1 MPQILENIFNRLNPA
16 QREAVEETEGPVMV
30 LAGPGTGKTQVLA
43 SRIANILNNPDLQ
56 MNPENILCL
65 TFTES
70 GVVAM
75 RNRLISIIGTAA
87 YYVKIHTFH
96 SFCNEVIQ
104 GNSEIFPS
112 LSSVAELEQIEI
124 IEKLISGLD
133 VSSPLKPF
141 ADQYLYKNEA
151 LYVIKLLKRESV
163 SPDDLEASIA
173 FIELLSKIIHE
184 DIMSFISQNARSLKD
199 EDCLIFIDN
208 LANTLKQADL
218 ETYLLSNSALDLS
231 LAKEKIQK
239 FIIQVRKFFNQAT
252 KVADFKS
259 TLKDFYI
266 KAIENVPKQ
275 YELLKLYRGY
285 IKTLLE
291 KRLYDFEDMLLMVI
305 NAFIKHPD
313 LLATYQEK
321 FQYLLVDEYQDT
333 NGSQNKILE
342 HLCSFYQDQANIFVV
357 GDDDQ
362 SIYKFQG
369 ASLENISSFFG
380 TYRETLKMV
389 VLTENYR
396 SQQNILDLSHFLVS
410 HNQNQIIDL
419 FPSLGTVAERTS
431 SRLRRTND
439 RSVRVISGDA
449 EDASHVSG
457 SYPSKQKYKLDS
469 SSLHEDHEDDENA
482 EIGVREQCHL
492 GKKLHAANDIAL
504 EPVKLI
510 AHQDFNSELF
520 YIVKKI
526 QELIAEGVQPEEIAV
541 LVRNNKDVSAIADLL
556 ARASVPVKTY
566 SNENILEDILI
577 AQLIDLLRVISKP
590 KAHSYLLFNLLHYDF
605 ILGSALVP
613 QKLSEEFNSSG
624 ASAEDVVMAQLQGLS
639 SAAKLREIWKLNK
652 LNRDS
657 EQSLIELMLE
667 HELFKPFAEKILDFH
682 QRASNHFLD
691 KLFEDIINEFNYLN
705 FIVSDFKN
713 NLTEAANINS
723 DLSLNQNLNLS
734 NIQVSNLQNLNQL
747 FAEIKELQ
755 LNHKNKAAYDTSS
768 SVSPIYQLESFLAH
782 IDRLRENRLKLN
794 AASIDDLSLSA
805 VQIMTAHKSKGL
817 EFEYVFMHKC
827 VDKIWGN
834 VTNRSK
840 LRLPPFTIGDSVL
853 ETKESQNDEERRLF
867 FVAMTRAKKEVFINF
882 FKKDANAK
890 DVSPSLFVE
899 ELLSFRDKEKIQLID
914 AADKS
919 NYGLTSLLEKNLAFL
934 SSHEASHYTDT
945 KVLDAVLAEY
955 KLSVT
960 HLNTFLKCPRK
971 FLFQNLLR
979 VPAAKDKSASFGTAV
994 HNALYETFLHIKKKD
1009 IDHKAFLLKSFEQ
1022 SLQREYLDEKDYADS
1037 LALGLN
1043 SLGAYYDEY
1052 QDSFIENVELE
1063 FNHKSLEYKGL
1074 NLTGKLDKIEVLDS
1088 VTRTVNVVDYKTGNP
1103 TYADSKLKPGADY
1116 HRQIAFYQLL
1126 TDLAFEQG
1134 VSTYRMQSG
1143 EIDFVQQDKTGR
1155 FKKAKI
1161 YITKEDLANLD
1172 LEIESFKIKLA
1183 NRDFNMTEDVKI
1195 CSSCQ
1200 FKNLCCR

>member
-1 MPQILENIFNRLNPA
+1 MTLTLENIFNRLNPA
-16 QREAVEETEGPVMV
+16 QKEAVEETEGPVMV

-43 SRIANILNNPDLQ
+43 SRIANILSNPDLQ

-141 ADQYLYKNEA
+141 ADPYLHKSEA

-173 FIELLSKIIHE
+173 FIELLSKIIHD
-184 DIMSFISQNARSLKD
+184 DIMSFIRQNARSLKD

-218 ETYLLSNSALDLS
+218 ETYLLPNSPLDLS

-259 TLKDFYI
+259 TLKDFYT
-266 KAIENVPKQ
+266 KAIDNVPKQ
-275 YELLKLYRGY
+275 YELVKLYRGY

-305 NAFIKHPD
+305 NAFSKHPD

-410 HNQNQIIDL
+410 HNQNQIIEL
-419 FPSLGTVAERTS
+419 FPDLE
-431 SRLRRTND
+431 
-439 RSVRVISGDA
+439 
-449 EDASHVSG
+449 
-457 SYPSKQKYKLDS
+457 
-469 SSLHEDHEDDENA
+469 
-482 EIGVREQCHL
+482 
-492 GKKLHAANDIAL
+492 KKLHAATDIAL
-504 EPVKLI
+504 GPVKLI

-526 QELIAEGVQPEEIAV
+526 QELITEGVQPEEIAV
-541 LVRNNKDVSAIADLL
+541 LVRNNKDVTAIADLL

-605 ILGSALVP
+605 ILGSALVGEASVN
-613 QKLSEEFNSSG
+613 LGVSSNNNLCEFTNK
-624 ASAEDVVMAQLQGLS
+624 AV
-639 SAAKLREIWKLNK
+639 KLREIWKLNK

-657 EQSLIELMLE
+657 ELSLIELMLE

-705 FIVSDFKN
+705 FIVKDFN
-713 NLTEAANINS
+713 
-723 DLSLNQNLNLS
+723 

-768 SVSPIYQLESFLAH
+768 SVTPIYQLESFLAH

-817 EFEYVFMHKC
+817 EFEYVFIHKC

-867 FVAMTRAKKEVFINF
+867 FVAMTRAKKEVFVNF

-914 AADKS
+914 ATDKS

-934 SSHEASHYTDT
+934 SSHEAHHYTDT

-1009 IDHKAFLLKSFEQ
+1009 MDHKAFLLKSFEQ

-1043 SLGAYYDEY
+1043 SLAAYYDEY

-1143 EIDFVQQDKTGR
+1143 EIDFVQPCKTND

>member
-1 MPQILENIFNRLNPA
+1 MTLTLETIFNRLNPA

-163 SPDDLEASIA
+163 SPDDLEASVA

-208 LANTLKQADL
+208 LASTLKQADL
-218 ETYLLSNSALDLS
+218 EAYLLSNSALDLS

-259 TLKDFYI
+259 TLKDFYT

-305 NAFIKHPD
+305 NAFSKHPD

-410 HNQNQIIDL
+410 HNQNQIIEL
-419 FPSLGTVAERTS
+419 FPDLE
-431 SRLRRTND
+431 
-439 RSVRVISGDA
+439 
-449 EDASHVSG
+449 
-457 SYPSKQKYKLDS
+457 
-469 SSLHEDHEDDENA
+469 
-482 EIGVREQCHL
+482 
-492 GKKLHAANDIAL
+492 KKLHAATDIAL

-541 LVRNNKDVSAIADLL
+541 LVRNNKDVTAIADLL
-556 ARASVPVKTY
+556 IRASVPVKTY

-605 ILGSALVP
+605 ILGSALVGEAFVN
-613 QKLSEEFNSSG
+613 LGVSSNNNLCEFTNK
-624 ASAEDVVMAQLQGLS
+624 
-639 SAAKLREIWKLNK
+639 AAKLREIWKLNK

-657 EQSLIELMLE
+657 ELSLIELMLE

-713 NLTEAANINS
+713 
-723 DLSLNQNLNLS
+723 
-734 NIQVSNLQNLNQL
+734 IQVNNLQNLNQL

-755 LNHKNKAAYDTSS
+755 LNHKNKAAYDASS
-768 SVSPIYQLESFLAH
+768 SVTPIYQLERFLAH

-817 EFEYVFMHKC
+817 EFEYVFIHKC

-890 DVSPSLFVE
+890 DVSPSLFIE

-1009 IDHKAFLLKSFEQ
+1009 MDHKAFLLKSFEQ

-1043 SLGAYYDEY
+1043 SLAAYYDEY
-1052 QDSFIENVELE
+1052 QDSFVENVELE

-1143 EIDFVQQDKTGR
+1143 EIDFVQQDKAGK

-1161 YITKEDLANLD
+1161 HISKEDLANLD

>member
-1 MPQILENIFNRLNPA
+1 MTLTLENILNRLNPA
-16 QREAVEETEGPVMV
+16 QKEAVEETEGPVMV

-43 SRIANILNNPDLQ
+43 SRIANILSNPDLQ

-112 LSSVAELEQIEI
+112 LNSVAELEQIEI

-218 ETYLLSNSALDLS
+218 ETYLLQNSALDLS

-259 TLKDFYI
+259 TLKDFYT
-266 KAIENVPKQ
+266 KAVENIPKQ

-305 NAFIKHPD
+305 NAFNKHPD

-369 ASLENISSFFG
+369 ASLENIGSFFR

-410 HNQNQIIDL
+410 HNQNQIIEL
-419 FPSLGTVAERTS
+419 FPDLE
-431 SRLRRTND
+431 
-439 RSVRVISGDA
+439 
-449 EDASHVSG
+449 
-457 SYPSKQKYKLDS
+457 
-469 SSLHEDHEDDENA
+469 
-482 EIGVREQCHL
+482 
-492 GKKLHAANDIAL
+492 KKLHAATDIAL

-556 ARASVPVKTY
+556 ARASVPVKIY

-605 ILGSALVP
+605 ILGSALVS
-613 QKLSEEFNSSG
+613 QKTSEEFNSSG
-624 ASAEDVVMAQLQGLS
+624 ANAEDVVMGQPKGLS

-657 EQSLIELMLE
+657 ELSLIELMLE

-705 FIVSDFKN
+705 FIVKDFN
-713 NLTEAANINS
+713 
-723 DLSLNQNLNLS
+723 
-734 NIQVSNLQNLNQL
+734 NIQVNNLQNLNQL

-755 LNHKNKAAYDTSS
+755 LNHKNKAAYNVSA

-817 EFEYVFMHKC
+817 EFEYVFIHKC

-890 DVSPSLFVE
+890 DVSPSLFIE
-899 ELLSFRDKEKIQLID
+899 ELLSFRNKEKIQLID

-979 VPAAKDKSASFGTAV
+979 VPAAKNKSASFGTAV

-1009 IDHKAFLLKSFEQ
+1009 MDHKAFLLKSFEQ

-1043 SLGAYYDEY
+1043 SLAAYYDEY

-1143 EIDFVQQDKTGR
+1143 EIDFVQPCKTGR
-1155 FKKAKI
+1155 FKKAKVH
-1161 YITKEDLANLD
+1161 ITKEDLANLD

-1183 NRDFNMTEDVKI
+1183 NRDFNMTEDVKL
-1195 CSSCQ
+1195 CSECQ

>member
-1 MPQILENIFNRLNPA
+1 MTLTLENIFNRLNPA
-16 QREAVEETEGPVMV
+16 QKEAVEETEGPVMV

-43 SRIANILNNPDLQ
+43 SRIANILSNPDLQ

-124 IEKLISGLD
+124 VEKLISGLD

-173 FIELLSKIIHE
+173 FIELLSKIIHD
-184 DIMSFISQNARSLKD
+184 DIMSFIRQNARSLKD

-218 ETYLLSNSALDLS
+218 ETYLLPNSALDLS

-410 HNQNQIIDL
+410 HNQNQIIEL
-419 FPSLGTVAERTS
+419 FPDLE
-431 SRLRRTND
+431 
-439 RSVRVISGDA
+439 
-449 EDASHVSG
+449 
-457 SYPSKQKYKLDS
+457 
-469 SSLHEDHEDDENA
+469 
-482 EIGVREQCHL
+482 
-492 GKKLHAANDIAL
+492 KKLHAATDIAL

-526 QELIAEGVQPEEIAV
+526 QELIAEGVPPEEIAV

-556 ARASVPVKTY
+556 ARASVPVKIY

-605 ILGSALVP
+605 ILGSALVGEASVN
-613 QKLSEEFNSSG
+613 LGVSSNNNLCEFTNK
-624 ASAEDVVMAQLQGLS
+624 AV
-639 SAAKLREIWKLNK
+639 KLREIWKLNK

-657 EQSLIELMLE
+657 ELSLIELMLE

-705 FIVSDFKN
+705 FIVKDFN
-713 NLTEAANINS
+713 
-723 DLSLNQNLNLS
+723 
-734 NIQVSNLQNLNQL
+734 NIQVNNLQNLNQL

-755 LNHKNKAAYDTSS
+755 LSHKNKAAYNVSA

-979 VPAAKDKSASFGTAV
+979 VPAAKNKSASFGTAV

-1143 EIDFVQQDKTGR
+1143 EIDFVQQDKIGK
-1155 FKKAKI
+1155 FKKNKI

-1183 NRDFNMTEDVKI
+1183 NRDFNMTEDVKL
-1195 CSSCQ
+1195 CSDCQ

>member
-1 MPQILENIFNRLNPA
+1 MPQILENILNRLNSA

-75 RNRLISIIGTAA
+75 RNRLISIIGTPA

-104 GNSEIFPS
+104 ANSEIFAS
-112 LSSVAELEQIEI
+112 LSSVSELEQIEI
-124 IEKLISGLD
+124 VEKLISGLD

-151 LYVIKLLKRESV
+151 LSMIKLLKRESV
-163 SPDDLEASIA
+163 SPTDLEASIA
-173 FIELLSKIIHE
+173 FFELLSKIIHE
-184 DIMSFISQNARSLKD
+184 DMLSFISQNARSLKD
-199 EDCLIFIDN
+199 EDCLVFIDN
-208 LANTLKQADL
+208 IASTLKQANL
-218 ETYLLSNSALDLS
+218 ETYLAVNSPLDLS

-239 FIIQVRKFFNQAT
+239 FIIQVRKFFNQAI

-259 TLKDFYI
+259 TLKDFYT
-266 KAIENVPKQ
+266 KAIENIPKQ
-275 YELLKLYRGY
+275 YELLKLYKGY

-305 NAFIKHPD
+305 NAFSKHPD

-342 HLCSFYQDQANIFVV
+342 LLSSFYQDQANIFVV

-369 ASLENISSFFG
+369 ASLENIGSFFR

-389 VLTENYR
+389 VLTDNYR

-410 HNQNQIIDL
+410 HNQNQILDL
-419 FPSLGTVAERTS
+419 FP
-431 SRLRRTND
+431 
-439 RSVRVISGDA
+439 
-449 EDASHVSG
+449 
-457 SYPSKQKYKLDS
+457 
-469 SSLHEDHEDDENA
+469 
-482 EIGVREQCHL
+482 GVE
-492 GKKLHAANDIAL
+492 KKLRAATDIAL
-504 EPVKLI
+504 EPVHMV

-526 QELIAEGVQPEEIAV
+526 QELLNQGVRPEEIAV
-541 LVRNNKDVSAIADLL
+541 LVRNNKDVTAIADLL

-566 SNENILEDILI
+566 SNQNILEDILI

-605 ILGSALVP
+605 VLRSAFIEGDENLG
-613 QKLSEEFNSSG
+613 N
-624 ASAEDVVMAQLQGLS
+624 AEHQSIGFDSVV
-639 SAAKLREIWKLNK
+639 KLREIWQLNK

-657 EQSLIELMLE
+657 ELSLIELMLE
-667 HELFKPFAEKILDFH
+667 HKLFKPFAEKILDFH
-682 QRASNHFLD
+682 QQAVNNFLD

-705 FIVSDFKN
+705 FIVKDFKN
-713 NLTEAANINS
+713 NFTDARVSNMNLDQELIFNQ
-723 DLSLNQNLNLS
+723 DLNLN
-734 NIQVSNLQNLNQL
+734 NIQVNNLQNLNQF

-755 LNHKNKAAYDTSS
+755 LNHKNKAAYDISG
-768 SVSPIYQLESFLAH
+768 SVSPIYKLEDFLAH

-794 AASIDDLSLSA
+794 AAAIDDLSLSA
-805 VQIMTAHKSKGL
+805 VQVMTAHKSKGL

-834 VTNRSK
+834 VANRRK
-840 LRLPPFTIGDSVL
+840 LKLPPFTIGDSVL
-853 ETKESQNDEERRLF
+853 ETKEAQNDEERRLF
-867 FVAMTRAKKEVFINF
+867 FVAMTRAKKEVFVNF

-899 ELLSFRDKEKIQLID
+899 ELLSSRDKEKIQLVET
-914 AADKS
+914 ADKFNS
-919 NYGLTSLLEKNLAFL
+919 GLTSLLEKNLVFL
-934 SSHEASHYTDT
+934 TSHEASHYTDT

-979 VPAAKDKSASFGTAV
+979 VPAAKNKSASFGTAV

-1009 IDHKAFLLKSFEQ
+1009 VDHKAFLLKSFEQ
-1022 SLQREYLDEKDYADS
+1022 SLQREYLDEKDYTDS

-1143 EIDFVQQDKTGR
+1143 EIDFVQQDKAGK
-1155 FKKAKI
+1155 FKKAKV

>member
-218 ETYLLSNSALDLS
+218 ETYLLQNSALDLS

-259 TLKDFYI
+259 TLKDFYT
-266 KAIENVPKQ
+266 KAIENIPKQ
-275 YELLKLYRGY
+275 HELLKLYRGY

-305 NAFIKHPD
+305 NAFSKHPD
-313 LLATYQEK
+313 LLAIYQEK

-369 ASLENISSFFG
+369 ASLENIGSFFR

-410 HNQNQIIDL
+410 HNQSQIIEL
-419 FPSLGTVAERTS
+419 FPDLE
-431 SRLRRTND
+431 
-439 RSVRVISGDA
+439 
-449 EDASHVSG
+449 
-457 SYPSKQKYKLDS
+457 
-469 SSLHEDHEDDENA
+469 
-482 EIGVREQCHL
+482 
-492 GKKLHAANDIAL
+492 KKLHAATDIAL

-556 ARASVPVKTY
+556 ARASVPVKIY

-605 ILGSALVP
+605 ILGSALVGEASVN
-613 QKLSEEFNSSG
+613 LGVSINNNLCEFTNK
-624 ASAEDVVMAQLQGLS
+624 AV
-639 SAAKLREIWKLNK
+639 KLREIWKLNK

-657 EQSLIELMLE
+657 ELSLIELMLE

-705 FIVSDFKN
+705 FIVKDFN
-713 NLTEAANINS
+713 
-723 DLSLNQNLNLS
+723 
-734 NIQVSNLQNLNQL
+734 NIQVNNLQNLNQL

-755 LNHKNKAAYDTSS
+755 LSHKNKAAYNVSA

-1043 SLGAYYDEY
+1043 SLAAYYDEY

-1143 EIDFVQQDKTGR
+1143 EIDFVQPCKTGE

-1183 NRDFNMTEDVKI
+1183 NRDFNMTEDVKL
-1195 CSSCQ
+1195 CSDCQ

>member
-1 MPQILENIFNRLNPA
+1 MSQVLENIFNRLNPA

-43 SRIANILNNPDLQ
+43 SRIANILSNPDLQ

-104 GNSEIFPS
+104 ANSEIFPS

-124 IEKLISGLD
+124 IEKLISELD

-151 LYVIKLLKRESV
+151 LYVIKILKRESV

-184 DIMSFISQNARSLKD
+184 DMMSFISKNARSLKD
-199 EDCLIFIDN
+199 EDCLVFIDN
-208 LANTLKQADL
+208 LASALKQADL
-218 ETYLLSNSALDLS
+218 EIYLLPNSALDLS

-259 TLKDFYI
+259 TLKDFYT
-266 KAIENVPKQ
+266 KAVETIPKQ

-305 NAFIKHPD
+305 NAFSKHLD

-369 ASLENISSFFG
+369 ASLENISSFLG

-396 SQQNILDLSHFLVS
+396 SQQNILDLSHFLAS

-419 FPSLGTVAERTS
+419 FPNLEKR
-431 SRLRRTND
+431 
-439 RSVRVISGDA
+439 
-449 EDASHVSG
+449 
-457 SYPSKQKYKLDS
+457 
-469 SSLHEDHEDDENA
+469 
-482 EIGVREQCHL
+482 
-492 GKKLHAANDIAL
+492 LHAATDITL

-526 QELIAEGVQPEEIAV
+526 QELIAKGVQPEEIAV
-541 LVRNNKDVSAIADLL
+541 LVRNNKDVTAVADLL
-556 ARASVPVKTY
+556 TRASVPVKTY

-605 ILGSALVP
+605 ILSSAL
-613 QKLSEEFNSSG
+613 LN
-624 ASAEDVVMAQLQGLS
+624 AESRVSLYAQGDSCLEYEGMDQSQGLS

-657 EQSLIELMLE
+657 ELSLIELMLE
-667 HELFKPFAEKILDFH
+667 HKLFKSFAEKILDFH

-713 NLTEAANINS
+713 NLTEAVNINS
-723 DLSLNQNLNLS
+723 DLSFNQNLNLS

-755 LNHKNKAAYDTSS
+755 LNHKNKMAYEKTAL
-768 SVSPIYQLESFLAH
+768 VSPIYQLESFLAH

-919 NYGLTSLLEKNLAFL
+919 NYGSKSLLEKNLAFL
-934 SSHEASHYTDT
+934 SSYEASHYTDT

-971 FLFQNLLR
+971 FLFQNLLK

-1009 IDHKAFLLKSFEQ
+1009 MDHKAFLLKSFEQ

-1043 SLGAYYDEY
+1043 SLAAYYDEY

-1103 TYADSKLKPGADY
+1103 TYADSKLKSGADY

-1134 VSTYRMQSG
+1134 ASTYRMQSG
-1143 EIDFVQQDKTGR
+1143 EIDFVQPCKTGE
-1155 FKKAKI
+1155 FKKSKI
-1161 YITKEDLANLD
+1161 YITQEDLANLD

-1183 NRDFNMTEDVKI
+1183 NRDFNMTEDLKI

>member
-1 MPQILENIFNRLNPA
+1 MPQILENILNRLNPA

-218 ETYLLSNSALDLS
+218 EIYLLSNSVLDSS

-259 TLKDFYI
+259 TLKDFYT
-266 KAIENVPKQ
+266 KAVENIPKQ

-305 NAFIKHPD
+305 NAFSKHPD

-369 ASLENISSFFG
+369 ASLENIGSFFG
-380 TYRETLKMV
+380 TYREILKMV

-410 HNQNQIIDL
+410 HNQNQIIEL
-419 FPSLGTVAERTS
+419 FPDLE
-431 SRLRRTND
+431 
-439 RSVRVISGDA
+439 
-449 EDASHVSG
+449 
-457 SYPSKQKYKLDS
+457 
-469 SSLHEDHEDDENA
+469 
-482 EIGVREQCHL
+482 
-492 GKKLHAANDIAL
+492 KKLHAATDIAL

-541 LVRNNKDVSAIADLL
+541 LVRNNKDVTAIADLL
-556 ARASVPVKTY
+556 TRASVPVKTY

-605 ILGSALVP
+605 ILRSRLV
-613 QKLSEEFNSSG
+613 QGDSCLEYEGMGQS
-624 ASAEDVVMAQLQGLS
+624 QGLGS
-639 SAAKLREIWKLNK
+639 VAKLREIWKLNK

-657 EQSLIELMLE
+657 ELSLIELMLE
-667 HELFKPFAEKILDFH
+667 HELFKSFAEKILDFH

-713 NLTEAANINS
+713 NLTDAANVNS
-723 DLSLNQNLNLS
+723 DLSFNQNLNLS
-734 NIQVSNLQNLNQL
+734 NIQVNNLQNLNQL

-755 LNHKNKAAYDTSS
+755 LNHKNRAAYDTSS
-768 SVSPIYQLESFLAH
+768 SVSPIYQLERFLAH

-971 FLFQNLLR
+971 FLLQNLLR

-1009 IDHKAFLLKSFEQ
+1009 MDHKAFLLKSFEQ

-1043 SLGAYYDEY
+1043 SLAAYYDEY

-1143 EIDFVQQDKTGR
+1143 EIDFVQPCKAETTAQRAVSRQRRTNDRNVLRVHEDHEDNDNAENGVVPWSPTGK

>member
-1 MPQILENIFNRLNPA
+1 MPQILENILNRLNPA

-218 ETYLLSNSALDLS
+218 ETYLLQNSALDLS

-259 TLKDFYI
+259 TLKDFYT
-266 KAIENVPKQ
+266 KAVENIPKQ

-305 NAFIKHPD
+305 NAFSKHPD

-369 ASLENISSFFG
+369 ASLENIGSFFR

-410 HNQNQIIDL
+410 HNQNQIIEL
-419 FPSLGTVAERTS
+419 FPDLE
-431 SRLRRTND
+431 
-439 RSVRVISGDA
+439 
-449 EDASHVSG
+449 
-457 SYPSKQKYKLDS
+457 
-469 SSLHEDHEDDENA
+469 
-482 EIGVREQCHL
+482 
-492 GKKLHAANDIAL
+492 KKLHAATDIAL

-526 QELIAEGVQPEEIAV
+526 QELITEGVQPEEIAV
-541 LVRNNKDVSAIADLL
+541 LVRNNKDVTAIADLL
-556 ARASVPVKTY
+556 IRASVPVKTY

-605 ILGSALVP
+605 ILGSALLNAEIRVSLHA
-613 QKLSEEFNSSG
+613 QDDSSLEYEG
-624 ASAEDVVMAQLQGLS
+624 MGQSQGLGS
-639 SAAKLREIWKLNK
+639 VAKLREIWKLNK

-657 EQSLIELMLE
+657 ELSLIELMLE
-667 HELFKPFAEKILDFH
+667 HKLFKPFAEKISDFH

-723 DLSLNQNLNLS
+723 DLSFNQNLNLS
-734 NIQVSNLQNLNQL
+734 NIQVNNLQNLNQL

-755 LNHKNKAAYDTSS
+755 LNHKNKAAYDASS

-890 DVSPSLFVE
+890 DVSPSLFIE

-1009 IDHKAFLLKSFEQ
+1009 MDHKAFLLKSFEQ

-1052 QDSFIENVELE
+1052 QDSFVENVELE

-1126 TDLAFEQG
+1126 TDIAFEQG

-1143 EIDFVQQDKTGR
+1143 EIDFVQPCKTND
-1155 FKKAKI
+1155 FKKVKI

>member
-1 MPQILENIFNRLNPA
+1 MPQILENILNRLNPA

-43 SRIANILNNPDLQ
+43 SRIANILSNPDLQ

-218 ETYLLSNSALDLS
+218 ETYLLQNSALDLS

-259 TLKDFYI
+259 TLKDFYT
-266 KAIENVPKQ
+266 KAIENIPKQ

-305 NAFIKHPD
+305 NAFSKHPD

-369 ASLENISSFFG
+369 ASLENIGSFFR

-439 RSVRVISGDA
+439 RSVLQV
-449 EDASHVSG
+449 
-457 SYPSKQKYKLDS
+457 
-469 SSLHEDHEDDENA
+469 HEDHEDDENA

-556 ARASVPVKTY
+556 ARASVPVKIY

-605 ILGSALVP
+605 ILGSALVGEASVN
-613 QKLSEEFNSSG
+613 LGVSINNNLCEFTNK
-624 ASAEDVVMAQLQGLS
+624 AV
-639 SAAKLREIWKLNK
+639 KLREIWKLNK

-657 EQSLIELMLE
+657 ELSLIELMLE

-705 FIVSDFKN
+705 FIVKDFN
-713 NLTEAANINS
+713 
-723 DLSLNQNLNLS
+723 
-734 NIQVSNLQNLNQL
+734 NIQVNNLQNLNQL

-755 LNHKNKAAYDTSS
+755 LSHKNKAAYNVSA

-794 AASIDDLSLSA
+794 AASLDDLSLSA

-979 VPAAKDKSASFGTAV
+979 VPAAKNKSASFGTAV

-1009 IDHKAFLLKSFEQ
+1009 MDHKAFLLKSFEQ

-1052 QDSFIENVELE
+1052 QDSFVENVELE

-1143 EIDFVQQDKTGR
+1143 EIDFVQPSKTSD

-1161 YITKEDLANLD
+1161 YINKEDLGNLD

-1183 NRDFNMTEDVKI
+1183 NRDFNMTEDVKL
-1195 CSSCQ
+1195 CSECQ

>member
-1 MPQILENIFNRLNPA
+1 
-16 QREAVEETEGPVMV
+16 VG
-30 LAGPGTGKTQVLA
+30 
-43 SRIANILNNPDLQ
+43 
-56 MNPENILCL
+56 
-65 TFTES
+65 
-70 GVVAM
+70 
-75 RNRLISIIGTAA
+75 
-87 YYVKIHTFH
+87 
-96 SFCNEVIQ
+96 
-104 GNSEIFPS
+104 
-112 LSSVAELEQIEI
+112 
-124 IEKLISGLD
+124 
-133 VSSPLKPF
+133 
-141 ADQYLYKNEA
+141 
-151 LYVIKLLKRESV
+151 
-163 SPDDLEASIA
+163 EASV
-173 FIELLSKIIHE
+173 
-184 DIMSFISQNARSLKD
+184 
-199 EDCLIFIDN
+199 N
-208 LANTLKQADL
+208 LGVSINNNLCEFT
-218 ETYLLSNSALDLS
+218 N
-231 LAKEKIQK
+231 
-239 FIIQVRKFFNQAT
+239 
-252 KVADFKS
+252 
-259 TLKDFYI
+259 
-266 KAIENVPKQ
+266 KAV
-275 YELLKLYRGY
+275 
-285 IKTLLE
+285 
-291 KRLYDFEDMLLMVI
+291 
-305 NAFIKHPD
+305 
-313 LLATYQEK
+313 
-321 FQYLLVDEYQDT
+321 
-333 NGSQNKILE
+333 
-342 HLCSFYQDQANIFVV
+342 
-357 GDDDQ
+357 
-362 SIYKFQG
+362 
-369 ASLENISSFFG
+369 
-380 TYRETLKMV
+380 
-389 VLTENYR
+389 
-396 SQQNILDLSHFLVS
+396 
-410 HNQNQIIDL
+410 
-419 FPSLGTVAERTS
+419 
-431 SRLRRTND
+431 
-439 RSVRVISGDA
+439 
-449 EDASHVSG
+449 
-457 SYPSKQKYKLDS
+457 
-469 SSLHEDHEDDENA
+469 
-482 EIGVREQCHL
+482 
-492 GKKLHAANDIAL
+492 
-504 EPVKLI
+504 
-510 AHQDFNSELF
+510 
-520 YIVKKI
+520 
-526 QELIAEGVQPEEIAV
+526 
-541 LVRNNKDVSAIADLL
+541 
-556 ARASVPVKTY
+556 
-566 SNENILEDILI
+566 
-577 AQLIDLLRVISKP
+577 
-590 KAHSYLLFNLLHYDF
+590 
-605 ILGSALVP
+605 
-613 QKLSEEFNSSG
+613 
-624 ASAEDVVMAQLQGLS
+624 
-639 SAAKLREIWKLNK
+639 KLREIWKLNK

-657 EQSLIELMLE
+657 ELSFIELMLE

-705 FIVSDFKN
+705 FIVKDFN
-713 NLTEAANINS
+713 
-723 DLSLNQNLNLS
+723 

-768 SVSPIYQLESFLAH
+768 SVTPIYQLESFLAH

-817 EFEYVFMHKC
+817 EFEYVFIHKC

-914 AADKS
+914 ATDKS

-934 SSHEASHYTDT
+934 SSHEAHHYTDT

-1009 IDHKAFLLKSFEQ
+1009 MDHKAFLLKSFEQ

-1043 SLGAYYDEY
+1043 SLAAYYDEY
-1052 QDSFIENVELE
+1052 QDAFIENVELE

-1143 EIDFVQQDKTGR
+1143 EIDFVQPCKTND
-1155 FKKAKI
+1155 FKKVKI

>member
-1 MPQILENIFNRLNPA
+1 MPQILENILNRLNPA

-218 ETYLLSNSALDLS
+218 ETYLLQNSALDLS

-259 TLKDFYI
+259 TLKDFYT

-305 NAFIKHPD
+305 NAFSKHPD

-369 ASLENISSFFG
+369 ASLENIGSFFG

-410 HNQNQIIDL
+410 HNQSQIIEL
-419 FPSLGTVAERTS
+419 FPDLE
-431 SRLRRTND
+431 
-439 RSVRVISGDA
+439 
-449 EDASHVSG
+449 
-457 SYPSKQKYKLDS
+457 
-469 SSLHEDHEDDENA
+469 
-482 EIGVREQCHL
+482 
-492 GKKLHAANDIAL
+492 KKLHAATDIAL

-526 QELIAEGVQPEEIAV
+526 QELITEGVQPEEIAV
-541 LVRNNKDVSAIADLL
+541 LVRNNKDVTAIADLL
-556 ARASVPVKTY
+556 ARASVPVKIY

-605 ILGSALVP
+605 ILGSALLNAEIRVSLHA
-613 QKLSEEFNSSG
+613 QDDSSLEYEG
-624 ASAEDVVMAQLQGLS
+624 VNQSQGLS

-657 EQSLIELMLE
+657 ELSLIELMLE
-667 HELFKPFAEKILDFH
+667 HKLFKPFAEKILDFH

-723 DLSLNQNLNLS
+723 DLSFNQNLNLS
-734 NIQVSNLQNLNQL
+734 NIQVNNLQNLNQL

-794 AASIDDLSLSA
+794 AASIEDLSLSA

-817 EFEYVFMHKC
+817 EFEYVFIHKC

-899 ELLSFRDKEKIQLID
+899 ELLSFRDKEKIQLIE

-971 FLFQNLLR
+971 FLLQNLLR

-1009 IDHKAFLLKSFEQ
+1009 MDHKAFLLKSFEQ

-1043 SLGAYYDEY
+1043 SLAAYYDEY

-1143 EIDFVQQDKTGR
+1143 EIDFVQQDKIGK
-1155 FKKAKI
+1155 FKKNKI

>member
-1 MPQILENIFNRLNPA
+1 MTLTLETILNRLNPA

-104 GNSEIFPS
+104 SNSEIFPS

-184 DIMSFISQNARSLKD
+184 DIMSFIGQNARSLKD

-208 LANTLKQADL
+208 LASTLKQADL
-218 ETYLLSNSALDLS
+218 ETYLSVNSRLNLS

-259 TLKDFYI
+259 TLKDFYT

-285 IKTLLE
+285 IKTLSE

-305 NAFIKHPD
+305 NAFNKHPD

-342 HLCSFYQDQANIFVV
+342 LLSSFYQDQANIFVV

-380 TYRETLKMV
+380 NYRKTLKMV

-410 HNQNQIIDL
+410 HNQNQIIEL
-419 FPSLGTVAERTS
+419 FPDLE
-431 SRLRRTND
+431 
-439 RSVRVISGDA
+439 
-449 EDASHVSG
+449 
-457 SYPSKQKYKLDS
+457 
-469 SSLHEDHEDDENA
+469 
-482 EIGVREQCHL
+482 
-492 GKKLHAANDIAL
+492 KKLHAATDIAL

-510 AHQDFNSELF
+510 RHQDFNSELF

-541 LVRNNKDVSAIADLL
+541 LVRNNKDVTAIADLL

-605 ILGSALVP
+605 ILSSALVGEASVN
-613 QKLSEEFNSSG
+613 LGVSNNNNSCEFTNK
-624 ASAEDVVMAQLQGLS
+624 AV
-639 SAAKLREIWKLNK
+639 KLREIWKLNK

-657 EQSLIELMLE
+657 ELSLIELMLE

-713 NLTEAANINS
+713 NLTDAANVNS
-723 DLSLNQNLNLS
+723 DLSFNQNLNLS
-734 NIQVSNLQNLNQL
+734 NIQVNNLQNLNQL

-755 LNHKNKAAYDTSS
+755 LNHKNRAAYDTSS
-768 SVSPIYQLESFLAH
+768 SVSPIYQLERFLAH

-890 DVSPSLFVE
+890 DVSPSLFIE

-1009 IDHKAFLLKSFEQ
+1009 MDHKAFLLKSFEQ

-1043 SLGAYYDEY
+1043 SLAAYYDEY

-1143 EIDFVQQDKTGR
+1143 EIDFVQPCKIND

>member
-1 MPQILENIFNRLNPA
+1 
-16 QREAVEETEGPVMV
+16 
-30 LAGPGTGKTQVLA
+30 
-43 SRIANILNNPDLQ
+43 
-56 MNPENILCL
+56 
-65 TFTES
+65 
-70 GVVAM
+70 M

-104 GNSEIFPS
+104 SNSEIFPS

-184 DIMSFISQNARSLKD
+184 DIMSFIGQNARSLKD

-208 LANTLKQADL
+208 LASTLKQADL
-218 ETYLLSNSALDLS
+218 ETYLSVNSRLNLS

-259 TLKDFYI
+259 TLKDFYT

-285 IKTLLE
+285 IKTLSE

-305 NAFIKHPD
+305 NAFNKHPD

-342 HLCSFYQDQANIFVV
+342 LLSSFYQDQANIFVV

-380 TYRETLKMV
+380 NYRKTLKMV

-410 HNQNQIIDL
+410 HNQNQIIEL
-419 FPSLGTVAERTS
+419 FPDLE
-431 SRLRRTND
+431 
-439 RSVRVISGDA
+439 
-449 EDASHVSG
+449 
-457 SYPSKQKYKLDS
+457 
-469 SSLHEDHEDDENA
+469 
-482 EIGVREQCHL
+482 
-492 GKKLHAANDIAL
+492 KKLHAATDIAL

-510 AHQDFNSELF
+510 RHQDFNSELF

-541 LVRNNKDVSAIADLL
+541 LVRNNKDVTAIADLL

-605 ILGSALVP
+605 ILSSALVGEASVN
-613 QKLSEEFNSSG
+613 LGVSNNNNSCEFTNK
-624 ASAEDVVMAQLQGLS
+624 AV
-639 SAAKLREIWKLNK
+639 KLREIWKLNK

-657 EQSLIELMLE
+657 ELSLIELMLE

-723 DLSLNQNLNLS
+723 DLSFNQNLNLN
-734 NIQVSNLQNLNQL
+734 NIQVNNLQNLNQL

-755 LNHKNKAAYDTSS
+755 LNHKNRAAYDTSS
-768 SVSPIYQLESFLAH
+768 SVSPIYQLERFLAH

-890 DVSPSLFVE
+890 DVSPSLFIE

-1009 IDHKAFLLKSFEQ
+1009 MDHKAFLLKSFEQ

-1043 SLGAYYDEY
+1043 SLAAYYDEY

-1143 EIDFVQQDKTGR
+1143 EIDFVQPCKIND

>member
-1 MPQILENIFNRLNPA
+1 MPQILENILNRLNPA
-16 QREAVEETEGPVMV
+16 QKEAVEETEGPVMV

-56 MNPENILCL
+56 MNPENIICL

-184 DIMSFISQNARSLKD
+184 DITSFISQNARSLKD

-259 TLKDFYI
+259 TLKDFYT
-266 KAIENVPKQ
+266 KAVENIPKQ

-305 NAFIKHPD
+305 NAFNKHPD

-369 ASLENISSFFG
+369 ASLENIGSFFR

-410 HNQNQIIDL
+410 HNQNQIIEL
-419 FPSLGTVAERTS
+419 FPDLE
-431 SRLRRTND
+431 
-439 RSVRVISGDA
+439 
-449 EDASHVSG
+449 
-457 SYPSKQKYKLDS
+457 
-469 SSLHEDHEDDENA
+469 
-482 EIGVREQCHL
+482 
-492 GKKLHAANDIAL
+492 KKLHAANDIAL

-556 ARASVPVKTY
+556 ARASVPVKIY

-605 ILGSALVP
+605 ILGSALVGEASVN
-613 QKLSEEFNSSG
+613 LGVSINNNLCEFTNK
-624 ASAEDVVMAQLQGLS
+624 AV
-639 SAAKLREIWKLNK
+639 KLREIWKLNK

-657 EQSLIELMLE
+657 ELSLIELMLE

-705 FIVSDFKN
+705 FIVKDFN
-713 NLTEAANINS
+713 
-723 DLSLNQNLNLS
+723 
-734 NIQVSNLQNLNQL
+734 NIQVNNLQNLNQL

-755 LNHKNKAAYDTSS
+755 LNHKNKAAYNVSA

-817 EFEYVFMHKC
+817 EFEYVFIHKC

-979 VPAAKDKSASFGTAV
+979 VPAAKNKSASFGTAV

-1143 EIDFVQQDKTGR
+1143 EIDFVQQDKAGK
-1155 FKKAKI
+1155 FKKAKV

-1183 NRDFNMTEDVKI
+1183 NRDFNMTEDVKL
-1195 CSSCQ
+1195 CSECQ

>member
-1 MPQILENIFNRLNPA
+1 MTLTLENIFNRLNPA
-16 QREAVEETEGPVMV
+16 QSEAVEETEGPVMV

-43 SRIANILNNPDLQ
+43 SRIANILSNPDLQ

-104 GNSEIFPS
+104 SNSEIFPS

-141 ADQYLYKNEA
+141 ADPYLHKSEA

-184 DIMSFISQNARSLKD
+184 DIMSFIRQNARSLKD

-218 ETYLLSNSALDLS
+218 ETYLSVNSRLDLS

-259 TLKDFYI
+259 TLKDFYT

-285 IKTLLE
+285 IKTLSE

-305 NAFIKHPD
+305 NAFNKHPD

-342 HLCSFYQDQANIFVV
+342 LLSSFYQDQANIFVV

-410 HNQNQIIDL
+410 HNQSQIIEL
-419 FPSLGTVAERTS
+419 FPDLE
-431 SRLRRTND
+431 
-439 RSVRVISGDA
+439 
-449 EDASHVSG
+449 
-457 SYPSKQKYKLDS
+457 
-469 SSLHEDHEDDENA
+469 
-482 EIGVREQCHL
+482 
-492 GKKLHAANDIAL
+492 KKLHAATDIAL

-556 ARASVPVKTY
+556 ARASVPVKIY

-577 AQLIDLLRVISKP
+577 AQLIDLLRVISRP

-605 ILGSALVP
+605 ILGSALVGEASVN
-613 QKLSEEFNSSG
+613 LGVSINNNLCEFTNK
-624 ASAEDVVMAQLQGLS
+624 AV
-639 SAAKLREIWKLNK
+639 KLREIWKLNK

-657 EQSLIELMLE
+657 ELSFIELMLE

-705 FIVSDFKN
+705 FIVKDFN
-713 NLTEAANINS
+713 
-723 DLSLNQNLNLS
+723 

-768 SVSPIYQLESFLAH
+768 SVTPIYQLESFLAH

-817 EFEYVFMHKC
+817 EFEYVFIHKC

-914 AADKS
+914 ATDKS

-934 SSHEASHYTDT
+934 SSHEAHHYTDT

-1009 IDHKAFLLKSFEQ
+1009 MDHKAFLLKSFEQ

-1043 SLGAYYDEY
+1043 SLAAYYDEY
-1052 QDSFIENVELE
+1052 QDAFIENVELE

-1143 EIDFVQQDKTGR
+1143 EIDFVQPCKTND
-1155 FKKAKI
+1155 FKKVKI

>member
-1 MPQILENIFNRLNPA
+1 MTLTLETIFNRLNPA
-16 QREAVEETEGPVMV
+16 QREAVEETEGPVIV

-173 FIELLSKIIHE
+173 FVELLSKIIHE
-184 DIMSFISQNARSLKD
+184 DIMSFIAQNARSLKD

-218 ETYLLSNSALDLS
+218 EMYLLSNSALDLS

-259 TLKDFYI
+259 TLKDFYT
-266 KAIENVPKQ
+266 KAVENIPKQ

-305 NAFIKHPD
+305 NAFSKHPD

-369 ASLENISSFFG
+369 ASLENIGSFFR

-410 HNQNQIIDL
+410 HNQNQIIEL
-419 FPSLGTVAERTS
+419 FPDLE
-431 SRLRRTND
+431 
-439 RSVRVISGDA
+439 
-449 EDASHVSG
+449 
-457 SYPSKQKYKLDS
+457 
-469 SSLHEDHEDDENA
+469 
-482 EIGVREQCHL
+482 
-492 GKKLHAANDIAL
+492 KKLHAATDIAL

-541 LVRNNKDVSAIADLL
+541 LVRNNKDVTAIADLL
-556 ARASVPVKTY
+556 IRASVPVKTY

-605 ILGSALVP
+605 ILGSALVGEASVN
-613 QKLSEEFNSSG
+613 LGVSSNNNLCEFTNK
-624 ASAEDVVMAQLQGLS
+624 AV
-639 SAAKLREIWKLNK
+639 KLREIWKLNK

-657 EQSLIELMLE
+657 ELSLIELMLE

-713 NLTEAANINS
+713 
-723 DLSLNQNLNLS
+723 
-734 NIQVSNLQNLNQL
+734 IQVNNLQNLNQL

-755 LNHKNKAAYDTSS
+755 LNHKNKAAYGASS
-768 SVSPIYQLESFLAH
+768 SVTPIYQLESFLAH

-890 DVSPSLFVE
+890 DVSPSLFIE

-1009 IDHKAFLLKSFEQ
+1009 MDHKAFLLKSFEQ

-1043 SLGAYYDEY
+1043 SLAAYYDEY
-1052 QDSFIENVELE
+1052 QDSFVENVELE

-1143 EIDFVQQDKTGR
+1143 EIDFVQPCKTND

-1183 NRDFNMTEDVKI
+1183 NRDFNMTEDVKL
-1195 CSSCQ
+1195 CSDCQ

>member
-1 MPQILENIFNRLNPA
+1 MTLTLENIFNRLNPA

-218 ETYLLSNSALDLS
+218 ETYLSVDSRLDLS
-231 LAKEKIQK
+231 LAKEKISK

-259 TLKDFYI
+259 TLKDFYT

-285 IKTLLE
+285 IKTLSE

-305 NAFIKHPD
+305 NAFNKHPD

-342 HLCSFYQDQANIFVV
+342 LLSSFYQDQANIFVV

-410 HNQNQIIDL
+410 HNQSQIIEL
-419 FPSLGTVAERTS
+419 FPDLE
-431 SRLRRTND
+431 
-439 RSVRVISGDA
+439 
-449 EDASHVSG
+449 
-457 SYPSKQKYKLDS
+457 
-469 SSLHEDHEDDENA
+469 
-482 EIGVREQCHL
+482 
-492 GKKLHAANDIAL
+492 KKLHAATDIAL

-510 AHQDFNSELF
+510 RHQDFNSELF

-541 LVRNNKDVSAIADLL
+541 LVRNNKDVTAIADLL

-605 ILGSALVP
+605 ILGSALLGEASVNLGV
-613 QKLSEEFNSSG
+613 LSNSNLCEFTNK
-624 ASAEDVVMAQLQGLS
+624 
-639 SAAKLREIWKLNK
+639 AAKLREIWKLNK

-657 EQSLIELMLE
+657 ELSLIELMLE

-705 FIVSDFKN
+705 FIVKDFN
-713 NLTEAANINS
+713 
-723 DLSLNQNLNLS
+723 

-755 LNHKNKAAYDTSS
+755 LNHKNKAAYDASS

-840 LRLPPFTIGDSVL
+840 LRLPPFTVGDSVL

-1009 IDHKAFLLKSFEQ
+1009 MDHKAFLLKSFEQ

-1143 EIDFVQQDKTGR
+1143 EIDFVQPCKAGD

>member
-1 MPQILENIFNRLNPA
+1 MTLTLETIFNRLNPA

-104 GNSEIFPS
+104 SNSEIFPS

-141 ADQYLYKNEA
+141 ADPYLHKSEA

-184 DIMSFISQNARSLKD
+184 DIMSFIRQNARSLKD
-199 EDCLIFIDN
+199 EDCLVFIDN

-218 ETYLLSNSALDLS
+218 ETYLSVNSRLDLS

-259 TLKDFYI
+259 TLKDFYT

-285 IKTLLE
+285 IKTLSE

-305 NAFIKHPD
+305 NAFNKHPD

-369 ASLENISSFFG
+369 ASLENIGSFFR

-410 HNQNQIIDL
+410 HNQSQIIEL
-419 FPSLGTVAERTS
+419 FPDLE
-431 SRLRRTND
+431 
-439 RSVRVISGDA
+439 
-449 EDASHVSG
+449 
-457 SYPSKQKYKLDS
+457 
-469 SSLHEDHEDDENA
+469 
-482 EIGVREQCHL
+482 
-492 GKKLHAANDIAL
+492 KKLHAATDIAL

-556 ARASVPVKTY
+556 ARASVPVKIY

-605 ILGSALVP
+605 ILGSALVGEASVN
-613 QKLSEEFNSSG
+613 LGVSINNNLCEFTNK
-624 ASAEDVVMAQLQGLS
+624 AV
-639 SAAKLREIWKLNK
+639 KLREIWKLNK

-657 EQSLIELMLE
+657 ELSFIELMLE

-705 FIVSDFKN
+705 FIVKDFN
-713 NLTEAANINS
+713 
-723 DLSLNQNLNLS
+723 

-768 SVSPIYQLESFLAH
+768 SVTPIYQLESFLAH

-817 EFEYVFMHKC
+817 EFEYVFIHKC

-914 AADKS
+914 ATDKS

-934 SSHEASHYTDT
+934 SSHEAHHYTDT

-1009 IDHKAFLLKSFEQ
+1009 MDHKAFLLKSFEQ

-1043 SLGAYYDEY
+1043 SLAAYYDEY
-1052 QDSFIENVELE
+1052 QDAFIENVELE

-1143 EIDFVQQDKTGR
+1143 EIDFVQPCKTND
-1155 FKKAKI
+1155 FKKVKI

>member
-1 MPQILENIFNRLNPA
+1 MTLTLENIFNRLNPA
-16 QREAVEETEGPVMV
+16 QKEAVEETEGPVMV

-43 SRIANILNNPDLQ
+43 SRIANILSNPDLQ

-124 IEKLISGLD
+124 IEKLISVLD

-141 ADQYLYKNEA
+141 ADPYLHKSEA

-173 FIELLSKIIHE
+173 FIELLSKIIHD
-184 DIMSFISQNARSLKD
+184 DIMSFIRQNARSLKD

-218 ETYLLSNSALDLS
+218 ETYLLPNSALDLS

-259 TLKDFYI
+259 TLKDFYT

-305 NAFIKHPD
+305 NAFSKHPD

-342 HLCSFYQDQANIFVV
+342 YLCSFYQDQANIFVV

-410 HNQNQIIDL
+410 HNQNQIIEL
-419 FPSLGTVAERTS
+419 FPDLE
-431 SRLRRTND
+431 
-439 RSVRVISGDA
+439 
-449 EDASHVSG
+449 
-457 SYPSKQKYKLDS
+457 
-469 SSLHEDHEDDENA
+469 
-482 EIGVREQCHL
+482 
-492 GKKLHAANDIAL
+492 KKLHAATDIAL

-556 ARASVPVKTY
+556 ARASVPVKIY

-605 ILGSALVP
+605 ILGSALVGEASVN
-613 QKLSEEFNSSG
+613 LGVSSNNNLCEFTNK
-624 ASAEDVVMAQLQGLS
+624 AV
-639 SAAKLREIWKLNK
+639 KLREIWKLNK

-657 EQSLIELMLE
+657 ELSLIELMLE

-705 FIVSDFKN
+705 FIVKDFN
-713 NLTEAANINS
+713 
-723 DLSLNQNLNLS
+723 
-734 NIQVSNLQNLNQL
+734 NIQVNNLQNLNQL

-755 LNHKNKAAYDTSS
+755 LSHKNKAAYNVSA

-979 VPAAKDKSASFGTAV
+979 VPAAKNKSASFGTAV

-1143 EIDFVQQDKTGR
+1143 EIDFVQQDKIGK
-1155 FKKAKI
+1155 FKKNKI

-1183 NRDFNMTEDVKI
+1183 NRDFNMTEDVKL
-1195 CSSCQ
+1195 CSDCQ

>member
-1 MPQILENIFNRLNPA
+1 MPQILENILNRLNPA

-218 ETYLLSNSALDLS
+218 ETYLLQNSALDLS

-259 TLKDFYI
+259 TLKDFYT
-266 KAIENVPKQ
+266 KAIENIPKQ

-305 NAFIKHPD
+305 NAFSKHPD

-410 HNQNQIIDL
+410 HNQSQIIEL
-419 FPSLGTVAERTS
+419 FPDLE
-431 SRLRRTND
+431 
-439 RSVRVISGDA
+439 
-449 EDASHVSG
+449 
-457 SYPSKQKYKLDS
+457 
-469 SSLHEDHEDDENA
+469 
-482 EIGVREQCHL
+482 
-492 GKKLHAANDIAL
+492 KKLHAANDIAL

-556 ARASVPVKTY
+556 ARASVPVKIY

-605 ILGSALVP
+605 ILGSVLVP
-613 QKLSEEFNSSG
+613 QKTSEEF
-624 ASAEDVVMAQLQGLS
+624 
-639 SAAKLREIWKLNK
+639 KLREIWKLNK

-657 EQSLIELMLE
+657 ELSFIELMLE

-723 DLSLNQNLNLS
+723 GLSFNQNLNLS
-734 NIQVSNLQNLNQL
+734 NIQVNNLQNLNQL

-755 LNHKNKAAYDTSS
+755 LNHKNKAAYDASS

-919 NYGLTSLLEKNLAFL
+919 NYRLTSLLEKNLAFL

-1009 IDHKAFLLKSFEQ
+1009 MDHKAFLLKSFEQ

-1043 SLGAYYDEY
+1043 SLAAYYDEY

-1143 EIDFVQQDKTGR
+1143 EIDFVQPCKTSD

>member
-1 MPQILENIFNRLNPA
+1 MPQILENILNRLNPA

-104 GNSEIFPS
+104 SNSEIFPS

-173 FIELLSKIIHE
+173 FIELLSKITHE
-184 DIMSFISQNARSLKD
+184 DITSFISQNARSLKD

-218 ETYLLSNSALDLS
+218 EKYLAVNSRLDLS

-259 TLKDFYI
+259 TLKDFYT

-305 NAFIKHPD
+305 NAFSKHPD

-369 ASLENISSFFG
+369 ASLENIGSFFR

-410 HNQNQIIDL
+410 HNQSQIIEL
-419 FPSLGTVAERTS
+419 FPDLE
-431 SRLRRTND
+431 
-439 RSVRVISGDA
+439 
-449 EDASHVSG
+449 
-457 SYPSKQKYKLDS
+457 
-469 SSLHEDHEDDENA
+469 
-482 EIGVREQCHL
+482 
-492 GKKLHAANDIAL
+492 KKLHAATDIAL

-510 AHQDFNSELF
+510 RHQDFNSELF

-556 ARASVPVKTY
+556 ARASVPVKIY

-605 ILGSALVP
+605 ILGSALVGEASVN
-613 QKLSEEFNSSG
+613 LGVSINNNLCEFTNK
-624 ASAEDVVMAQLQGLS
+624 AV
-639 SAAKLREIWKLNK
+639 KLREIWKLNK

-657 EQSLIELMLE
+657 ELSFIELMLE

-723 DLSLNQNLNLS
+723 DLSFNQNLNLS

-755 LNHKNKAAYDTSS
+755 LNHKNKAAYDASS

-914 AADKS
+914 ATDKS

-934 SSHEASHYTDT
+934 SSHEAHHYTDT

-1022 SLQREYLDEKDYADS
+1022 SLQREYLGEKDYADS

-1126 TDLAFEQG
+1126 TDIAFEQG

-1143 EIDFVQQDKTGR
+1143 EIDFVQPCKTGE

>member
-1 MPQILENIFNRLNPA
+1 MPQILENILNRLNPA

-104 GNSEIFPS
+104 SNSEIFPS

-259 TLKDFYI
+259 TLKDFYT
-266 KAIENVPKQ
+266 KAVENIPKQ

-305 NAFIKHPD
+305 NAFSKHPD

-321 FQYLLVDEYQDT
+321 FQYLLIDEYQDT

-369 ASLENISSFFG
+369 ASLENIGSFFR

-410 HNQNQIIDL
+410 HNQNQIIEL
-419 FPSLGTVAERTS
+419 FPDLE
-431 SRLRRTND
+431 
-439 RSVRVISGDA
+439 
-449 EDASHVSG
+449 
-457 SYPSKQKYKLDS
+457 
-469 SSLHEDHEDDENA
+469 
-482 EIGVREQCHL
+482 
-492 GKKLHAANDIAL
+492 KKLYAATDIAL

-556 ARASVPVKTY
+556 ARASVPVKIY

-605 ILGSALVP
+605 ILGSALVS
-613 QKLSEEFNSSG
+613 QKTSEEFNSSG
-624 ASAEDVVMAQLQGLS
+624 TNAEDVVMGQPKGLS

-657 EQSLIELMLE
+657 ELSLIELMLE

-713 NLTEAANINS
+713 NLTEAADINS
-723 DLSLNQNLNLS
+723 DLSFNQNLNLS
-734 NIQVSNLQNLNQL
+734 NIQVNNLQSLNQL

-755 LNHKNKAAYDTSS
+755 LNHKNKAAYNVSA

-817 EFEYVFMHKC
+817 EFEYVFIHKC

-979 VPAAKDKSASFGTAV
+979 VPAAKNKSASFGTAV

-1074 NLTGKLDKIEVLDS
+1074 NLTGKLDKIEVIDS

-1143 EIDFVQQDKTGR
+1143 EIDFVQQDKIGK
-1155 FKKAKI
+1155 FKKNKI

-1183 NRDFNMTEDVKI
+1183 NRDFNMTEDVKL
-1195 CSSCQ
+1195 CSECQ